1 MMPRRCW
8 CSVVLLL
15 GCLPPCPAR
24 SQLLTD
30 PAALRDT
37 YATQVQWVE
46 ELASSRQEAAL
57 RLVTVAE
64 GILTLPPGPGA
75 EKTRLL
81 HEAQELADRIVSLEE
96 DMVQARAMA
105 GDTREILVEALKER
119 AESLLRRAR
128 NASPAEGRA
137 LKAEARNLEMEAGA
151 LRTREAGEEA
161 SPPHP
166 LHAASGVL
174 ADLARIVKEE
184 HERLEGLRTL
194 QEELRLFLGTLRLF
208 DETGMP
214 PSARAG
220 EGGGSGPGCPPSACP
235 VGPSSPADLPLA
247 HAQPGE
253 PGGRDRGTAVT
264 PTTLARLYETI
275 RDRGNLRELED
286 LRVPEDGGAVT
297 RNADLGGGLMAFRG
311 DDESSS
317 ALGPRASGSLVFSW
331 SLGRGL
337 SLAMEPSLGG
347 RGLRAGGSNVAEVT
361 MEVREALTGSVLGGR
376 SRWQL
381 LSWQEGR
388 FLSEP
393 LPSPGYLEPGR
404 VEGGLTARLTVP
416 MGSRWELEAEGGG
429 DGVRYEPDDWAVL
442 DRQGLSAALGAAW
455 RGSSPSARLSL
466 RGGHYRFPRSRVG
479 WQENREDTR
488 LSVQLDGSLEGR
500 WVARASLSGT
510 WNSSR
515 LEAYDFRSGRAAF
528 SLSVPWGRGSLQ
540 AYGSLAHQVYLNP
553 GPEDARVAPSDHDSG
568 SIVSLQYAL
577 PLDATRTLLVRGS
590 WSRSETGFRNDFYE
604 RFGAGLQLSFRGQ

>member
-1 MMPRRCW
+1 MPRRCW

-15 GCLPPCPAR
+15 GCLLPCLSRA
-24 SQLLTD
+24 QLLTD
-30 PAALRDT
+30 PAGLRDT
-37 YATQVQWVE
+37 YEAQIRWAE

-57 RLVTVAE
+57 GLVTVAE
-64 GILTLPPGPGA
+64 EIQELPAGPGA
-75 EKTRLL
+75 EKMRLL
-81 HEAQELADRIVSLEE
+81 DDAQELADRIVSLEE
-96 DMVQARAMA
+96 ELVQARAMA
-105 GDTREILVEALKER
+105 GDTRELLVESLEDRVAY
-119 AESLLRRAR
+119 LLRNAR
-128 NASPAEGRA
+128 DAPPAERRA
-137 LKAEARNLEMEAGA
+137 LEAEARDLEKEAEA
-151 LRTREAGEEA
+151 LRTRGRGEEA
-161 SPPHP
+161 PSPDP
-166 LHAASGVL
+166 LRSASGIL
-174 ADLARIVKEE
+174 ANLARIVKEE
-184 HERLEGLRTL
+184 HERLQDL
-194 QEELRLFLGTLRLF
+194 QVLQDELRLFLANLRLF
-208 DETGMP
+208 DETGLP

-247 HAQPGE
+247 HAQPGA
-253 PGGRDRGTAVT
+253 PGDRAPGTSVT
-264 PTTLARLYETI
+264 SASLARLYEAI
-275 RDRGNLRELED
+275 RVRGGLGELEV
-286 LRVPEDGGAVT
+286 LRLPEDGGGVS
-297 RNADLGGGLMAFRG
+297 RNAELGTGLMAFRG

-317 ALGPRASGSLVFSW
+317 ALGPGARGSLVFSW
-331 SLGRGL
+331 SLDEGL
-337 SLAMEPSLGG
+337 TLTMEPSLGG
-347 RGLRAGGSNVAEVT
+347 RGLRAGGSNVAEVA

-381 LSWQEGR
+381 LSWQKGR
-388 FLSEP
+388 FLSES
-393 LPSPGYLEPGR
+393 LPTPGYLEPGR
-404 VEGGLTARLTVP
+404 AEGGLTARLTVP
-416 MGSRWELEAEGGG
+416 LGSGWELEAEGGG

-455 RGSSPSARLSL
+455 RGASPSARLSL

-488 LSVQLDGSLEGR
+488 LSMQLDGSLEGR

-577 PLDATRTLLVRGS
+577 PLGTTRTLLVRGS

-604 RFGAGLQLSFRGQ
+604 RFGAGLQLGFRGQ